1 MSAGKRE
8 KTMELSEI
16 FSVWDRFERS
26 SAVELALEKEGF
38 SFRLKKAEPSSTCRE
53 ENASAAVK
61 NAPAAGAVLALP
73 KSDGQAPVRADAAE
87 ETARPDALSPGEGL
101 LLSPLAGTFYRAP
114 SPDADAYASIGQLVR
129 KGDVVGVVEAMKLFN
144 EVKADREGELK
155 EFLVQDGEFVEF
167 HQPLMRIE

>member
-1 MSAGKRE
+1 MSAEGRE

-16 FSVWDRFERS
+16 FSVWDRFEHSR
-26 SAVELALEKEGF
+26 AVELELEKEGVVL
-38 SFRLKKAEPSSTCRE
+38 RLKKAAPCAEVVKEIPHSPEKSAPPEPVQKDEVKE
-53 ENASAAVK
+53 EHSPEAS
-61 NAPAAGAVLALP
+61 
-73 KSDGQAPVRADAAE
+73 
-87 ETARPDALSPGEGL
+87 GEGV

-144 EVKADREGELK
+144 EVRADREGELK